1 MKDASKALY
10 NAKNERIKYKY
21 RNHLK
26 RALRKDAKTVIAILK
41 HIREFEIHTEFKDF
55 SCFNDEVAN
64 KYIESL
70 FGRNCSL
77 SYIGENLRYLKE
89 FIRWLERQK
98 GYRSKI
104 DYNHIDYLNISNNQ
118 KRTAKAV
125 EYKIAYTYD
134 QIIKTIRNMPDKR
147 AIESRNRA
155 MISLQALCGL
165 RISELRTV
173 KIKNII
179 CEEGSYFIYVNPK
192 DMEVKFAKIR
202 QANFMPLP
210 VDIAEN
216 VIKWRDYLLENGFNE
231 KDSLFPQT
239 SNKFNQRNLLESK
252 VEHKEIKANTTIR
265 NVFKKAFA
273 EAGYAYLRPHS
284 FRHTIARFA
293 ERQSPEFLNAVRQ
306 ALGHSSITTTFQSYG
321 ELSEYEQRRRI
332 AGQKIDFLI
341 K

>member
-1 MKDASKALY
+1 MKAAAKALY

-26 RALRKDAKTVIAILK
+26 RALRKDPKTVIAILK
-41 HIREFEIHTEFKDF
+41 HIREFEIYTEFRDF

-64 KYIESL
+64 KYIDSL
-70 FGRNCSL
+70 FSRNSSL
-77 SYIGENLRYLKE
+77 PYIGENIRYLKE
-89 FIRWLERQK
+89 FLRWLERQK

-118 KRTAKAV
+118 KRTAKSV
-125 EYKIAYTYD
+125 EYKKAYTYD
-134 QIIKTIRNMPDKR
+134 QIIKTIRKMPDKT
-147 AIESRNRA
+147 AIEKRNKA

-173 KIKNII
+173 KIKNLIY
-179 CEEGSYFIYVNPK
+179 EEEAYFIYVNPK
-192 DMEVKFAKIR
+192 DMEVKFAKTR

-210 VDIAEN
+210 EDITDS
-216 VIKWRDYLLENGFNE
+216 VIKWRDYLLTNGFNE
-231 KDSLFPQT
+231 KDPLFSQV

-252 VEHKEIKANTTIR
+252 VEHKEIKSNTTIR

-273 EAGYAYLRPHS
+273 QAGYPYIRPHS

-306 ALGHSSITTTFQSYG
+306 SLGHSSINTTFQSYG

-332 AGQKIDFLI
+332 AGQKVDF
-341 K
+341 